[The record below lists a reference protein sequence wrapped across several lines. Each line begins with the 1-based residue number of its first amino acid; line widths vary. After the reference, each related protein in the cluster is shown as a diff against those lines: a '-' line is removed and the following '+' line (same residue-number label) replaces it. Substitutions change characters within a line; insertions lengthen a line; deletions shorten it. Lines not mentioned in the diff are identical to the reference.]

1 MERETKHMLPHFEKE
16 KSIVYVN
23 YFTCSFMKNSFN
35 YSEFK
40 NKKKYCTNNYSFGS
54 MAGLVLST
62 TSGNKGCS
70 TLSMIHMNPSTSR
83 CLIALT
89 IVAVIGAC
97 MSFLFGMRLH
107 A

>member
-40 NKKKYCTNNYSFGS
+40 NKKKKSIAQTTTRL
-54 MAGLVLST
+54 GLWLVWCSVLLVAT
-62 TSGNKGCS
+62 KAAV
-70 TLSMIHMNPSTSR
+70 R
-83 CLIALT
+83 CL
-89 IVAVIGAC
+89 
-97 MSFLFGMRLH
+97 
-107 A
+107 